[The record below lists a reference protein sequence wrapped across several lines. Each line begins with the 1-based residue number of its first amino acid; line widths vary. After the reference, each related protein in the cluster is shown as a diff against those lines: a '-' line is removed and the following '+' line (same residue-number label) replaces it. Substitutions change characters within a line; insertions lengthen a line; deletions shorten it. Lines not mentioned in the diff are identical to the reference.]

1 MDTRVRMM
9 RAWVWLALGLQLGC
23 GGGGVGPRDLDGDG
37 HPAELDCDDANP
49 TVWRSVT
56 GYTDSDGDGFGEGS
70 SSVTCVGG
78 TTKGWAW
85 EGGDCAP
92 LDATRWRSAPG
103 LYPDADGDGAT
114 GKGPVTG
121 CVGTTL
127 AGYQEQPADPD
138 CDDGDAAVSALS
150 LAWPDTDQDG
160 VGAGMAI
167 AWCPSPGRQPPK
179 GYVLTS
185 GDCAPGDTRFWQRLP
200 FTHRDEDG
208 DGFAVAQAG
217 TVCSGE
223 HLPAGYDTVSPS
235 EDCDDRNANRTVRV
249 ERWLDPDGDG
259 YGDGAP
265 VLRCVGPAE
274 SRPGE
279 TFRGGDC
286 APGDGTR
293 WQPLSYASRDGDGDG
308 HLSPA
313 TGQVCSG
320 FWLPQ
325 GYSQAV
331 RNDDCD
337 DGNVALFRTW
347 SVHAD
352 ADGDGV
358 GSGPAST
365 FCGTAT
371 VPTGYSQQATDC
383 APQDATLW
391 RMLAFTHRDADGDTY
406 TVAQSGELCAGSN
419 LPAGYATQR
428 LSGEDCDD
436 TNATAFRNVT
446 AYADTDGDGVGA
458 GASTLLCTSGQV
470 PSPWSASG
478 TDCDA
483 QDATRW
489 QNLSAA
495 HADRDE
501 DGFTAPIPAQV
512 MCTGKSLPLPYF
524 LKAVGNDCDDADAGR
539 YRWTYIYRD
548 QDADGVGATPRQMTC
563 LGPAVLAG
571 WSMYGDDADD
581 GNAAVQ
587 TDEAAEEEL
596 SLILDL

>member
-1 MDTRVRMM
+1 MM

-23 GGGGVGPRDLDGDG
+23 GGGVGPRDLDGDG
-37 HPAELDCDDANP
+37 HPAERDCDDSNP
-49 TVWRSVT
+49 TLWRSVT
-56 GYTDSDGDGFGEGS
+56 GYADTDGDGHGETGQP
-70 SSVTCVGG
+70 VFCVGD
-78 TTKGWAW
+78 TTQGWPQEA
-85 EGGDCAP
+85 GDCAP
-92 LDATRWRSAPG
+92 GDATRWRSVPG

-114 GKGPVTG
+114 GTTPVTA
-121 CVGTTL
+121 CVGATL
-127 AGYQEQPADPD
+127 AGYKEQPGPPD

-150 LAWPDTDQDG
+150 WLWVDADGDG
-160 VGAGMAI
+160 VGSDLAAT
-167 AWCPSPGRQPPK
+167 WCPSRGRPPPS
-179 GYVLTS
+179 GYARIE
-185 GDCAPGDTRFWQRLP
+185 GDCAPGDTNRWRMLF

-208 DGFAVAQAG
+208 DGFVVVQDG

-223 HLPAGYDTVSPS
+223 HLPAGYDTVSGPA
-235 EDCDDRNANRTVRV
+235 DCDDHDAQRTVRV
-249 ERWLDPDGDG
+249 ARWLDPDGDG

-265 VLRCVGPAE
+265 VLRCEGPGE
-274 SRPGE
+274 SAPGE
-279 TFRGGDC
+279 TLQGGDC
-286 APGDGTR
+286 APGDSTR
-293 WQPLSYASRDGDGDG
+293 WRPLSYASRDGDGDG
-308 HLSPA
+308 YLSPA
-313 TGQVCSG
+313 TGEVCSG

-337 DGNVALFRTW
+337 DGNVALFRAW
-347 SVHAD
+347 SVYAD

-358 GSGPAST
+358 GSGAAASV
-365 FCGTAT
+365 CGTAKL
-371 VPTGYSQQATDC
+371 PTGYSLQATDC
-383 APQDATLW
+383 APQDSSMW
-391 RMLAFTHRDADGDTY
+391 RMLGFTYRDADGDTY
-406 TVAQSGELCAGSN
+406 TVAQSGELCAGTA

-458 GASTLLCTSGQV
+458 GASTMLCTHGQV
-470 PSPWSASG
+470 PSPWSATG

-495 HADRDE
+495 HADHDG
-501 DGFTAPIPAQV
+501 DGFTAPIPAQTF
-512 MCTGKSLPLPYF
+512 CTGKALPAPYF
-524 LKAVGNDCDDADAGR
+524 SKAVGNDCDDADAAR
-539 YRWTYIYRD
+539 YRWIYLYRD

-563 LGPAVLAG
+563 LGPALLAG
-571 WSMYGDDADD
+571 WSLYGDDTDD
-581 GNAAVQ
+581 NDAAVQ